1 MRSGALLTTIFLLTL
16 GLFSPTSSYAQC
28 STTASPAS
36 SNCASFGDGIDK
48 VTINGVSTT
57 SGSTN
62 GCSGSN
68 GHGVYTAPVF
78 KLVPG
83 QSNSISALLGS
94 GTESEGFAIFIDLD
108 NNGYFNGSNEIVY
121 QYGTSGT
128 SISGTF
134 TIPTTGVTTGT
145 QLVMRMRAGWLHY
158 PWAIGDAC
166 ASIGYGYGETED
178 YTVILCPPVAV
189 TTHPSDSAACEG
201 TNASFTVATNST
213 GVTYQWQ
220 YEQPGSNGYVNVVNN
235 TNFSGATS
243 GTLSITN
250 IPPSLDGS
258 NFRCIINSTCNT
270 NLADTSTPALLAVSQ
285 NVNITNQPTT
295 DTTCE
300 GLNVAFDITAT
311 GNIISYTW
319 QKYVQGS
326 GWVTLTNTPPYSGVT
341 TKKLQM
347 GGVVDTLNGA
357 LFRCIVGGECVSDT
371 TDSITLGVNSIPKVI
386 NHPTNVSV
394 IQGSDANFSVIAAGQ
409 GVAYRWQAGVNGTF
423 SNINNQSIYSGV
435 NTANLTVSGV
445 TEAQSGFQFRCI
457 IQGSGGCAAE
467 PDTSTTAILNVLP
480 PLGIGNITKVESSI
494 YPNPVS
500 GTTINVTV
508 NYSGKSNLKY
518 KVISSVGQVVVEGDM
533 KNNQGY
539 NTEISVEG
547 LNAGIYTVQIT
558 DDNNNNVETMKFTK
572 I

>member
-16 GLFSPTSSYAQC
+16 GSISPTSSYAQC
-28 STTASPAS
+28 STTAAPAS
-36 SNCASFGDGIDK
+36 SNCGSYGDKIDK

-57 SGSTN
+57 TGSTN
-62 GCSGSN
+62 GCSSSSGY
-68 GHGVYTAPVF
+68 GVYTAPVF

-83 QSNSISALLGS
+83 QSNSISALLGN

-108 NNGYFNGSNEIVY
+108 NNGYFNGSNEVVY
-121 QYGTSGT
+121 QYGSSGT

-145 QLVMRMRAGWLHY
+145 QLVMRMRAGWIHY
-158 PWAIGDAC
+158 PWSIGDAC
-166 ASIGYGYGETED
+166 ASVGYGYGETED
-178 YTVILCPPVAV
+178 YTVILCPPISI
-189 TTHPSDSAACEG
+189 TTQPADSSTCEG
-201 TNASFTVATNST
+201 TNASFNVVANSSD
-213 GVTYQWQ
+213 VTYQWQ
-220 YEQPGSNGYVNVVNN
+220 VEQQGGNGYVDV
-235 TNFSGATS
+235 TNGTNYNGATTS
-243 GTLSITN
+243 SLSIVN
-250 IPPSLDGS
+250 APPSLDGA
-258 NFRCIINSTCNT
+258 NFRCIVKSNCNST
-270 NLADTSTPALLAVSQ
+270 LADTSTPALLAVLH
-285 NVNITNQPTT
+285 NVDITQQPTT

-300 GLNVAFDITAT
+300 GLNVNFDVTAT

-319 QKYVQGS
+319 QKYIQGT
-326 GWVTLTNTPPYSGVT
+326 GWVSLTNTPPYSGTT
-341 TKKLQM
+341 TKKLQLSN
-347 GGVVDTLNGA
+347 VVDTLNGA
-357 LFRCIVGGECVSDT
+357 IFRCIVGGECVSDT

-394 IQGSDANFSVIAAGQ
+394 IQGSDATFSVIAAGQ

-435 NTANLTVSGV
+435 HTANLTVSGV

-480 PLGIGNITKVESSI
+480 PLTVGNVAKIESSI

-508 NYSGKSNLKY
+508 NYTGNDNLKY
-518 KVISSVGQVVVEGDM
+518 KVINTVGQVVLEGNM
-533 KNNQGY
+533 QNNQGY
-539 NTEISVEG
+539 NTEILVEN
-547 LNAGIYTVQIT
+547 LNNGIYTVQIL
-558 DDNNNNVETMKFTK
+558 DGSNNNIETMKFTK
-572 I
+572 M